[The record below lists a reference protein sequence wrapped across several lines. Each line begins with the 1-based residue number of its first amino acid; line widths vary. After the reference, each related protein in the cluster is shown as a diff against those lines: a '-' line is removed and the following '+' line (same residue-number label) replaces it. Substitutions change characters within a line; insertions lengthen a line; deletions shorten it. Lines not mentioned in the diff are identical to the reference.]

1 MKIQKTLLF
10 LLWNPAPFIAYFL
23 ACWILFSASTTM
35 SDDPFVHGALP
46 DAAEAAEG
54 AFADL
59 PGSLWKL
66 VTAFSFIMDEI
77 VRDFSYYIWPMM
89 IPFALIFACREAR
102 SNRNGIAT
110 ERKAW
115 MQWYDRQQL
124 VKAQQ
129 GTYETPPLAEHIPG
143 DAYFISARKT
153 VLFMLQNLTLPVGHL
168 VCWLFVFAL
177 MALPVLFDTG
187 EFLRRIPEIV
197 IPAVIFTLILSYREA
212 RGNLKGIAI
221 ERHIWTQWYHRQSE
235 AMAQESAFEEPPSSE
250 NTKAYRYFG
259 EIPEVLSFMVCHPKP
274 FIIYLTG
281 WVSACALLF
290 FTTLEPWDVP
300 EDILE
305 TFDLIGHFAVLL
317 PWIAAI
323 VFIISYREAKG
334 NLKGIAKAQN
344 VWMQWYHRRQET
356 LKRGDT
362 FAEPPPSENTR
373 ADSYLKK
380 AQKAVQ
386 RVARNPMALIAHL
399 ISWFSVVIFL
409 YGGIRNAEPILFLA
423 ILAVISC
430 YQEARGTVK
439 GVAKEGEVWTKWY
452 QRQTGAEAQGYTLAE
467 VPQAIKGG

>member
-1 MKIQKTLLF
+1 MKVRRTLLF
-10 LLWNPAPFIAYFL
+10 ILWNPVPFIAYFL
-23 ACWILFSASTTM
+23 VCWVLFSASITM

-66 VTAFSFIMDEI
+66 VPALSIITEEI
-77 VRDFSYYIWPMM
+77 VRDFSYYIWPMV
-89 IPFALIFACREAR
+89 IPFALIFAYREAR

-124 VKAQQ
+124 VRAQR
-129 GTYETPPLAEHIPG
+129 GAHETPPLAEYIPG
-143 DAYFISARKT
+143 DSYFISARKT
-153 VLFMLQNLTLPVGHL
+153 VLSMLRNLRLPAGHL

-187 EFLRRIPEIV
+187 EFIRRIPEIV
-197 IPAVIFTLILSYREA
+197 IPAVIFTFILSYRETRA
-212 RGNLKGIAI
+212 NLKGIAI
-221 ERHIWTQWYHRQSE
+221 ERNIWTQWYDRQSE
-235 AMAQESAFEEPPSSE
+235 EGAFEEPPSSE
-250 NTKAYRYFG
+250 NVKAYVYSG
-259 EIPEVLSFMVCHPKP
+259 EIPETLSFMVRHPTP
-274 FIIYLTG
+274 FMIYLTC
-281 WVSACALLF
+281 WISACAFLF
-290 FTTLEPWDVP
+290 FRTLEPWDVP

-305 TFDLIGHFAVLL
+305 IFDLIGHFAELF

-323 VFIISYREAKG
+323 VFIISYREARG
-334 NLKGIAKAQN
+334 NLKGIAQTQQM
-344 VWMQWYHRRQET
+344 WIEWYHQQQET

-362 FAEPPPSENTR
+362 FAEPPPSENTQ
-373 ADSYLKK
+373 AASYLKK

-399 ISWFSVVIFL
+399 LSWVFVGIFF
-409 YGGIRNAEPILFLA
+409 YGEIIRSAEPILFLM
-423 ILAVISC
+423 ILALISR

-439 GVAKEGEVWTKWY
+439 GVAKEGEIWTKWY

-467 VPQAIKGG
+467 VPPTINGG